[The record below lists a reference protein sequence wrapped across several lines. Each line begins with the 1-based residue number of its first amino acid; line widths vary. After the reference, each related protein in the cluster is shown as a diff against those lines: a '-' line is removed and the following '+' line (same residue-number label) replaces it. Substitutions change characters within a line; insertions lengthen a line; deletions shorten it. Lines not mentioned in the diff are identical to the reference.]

1 LPIGAGAHEPPA
13 ISARIYPLYGRQPKT
28 NMIEVLEKYT
38 PHVIAALTQAGP
50 DGLTVKELRGHL
62 GASEQFVRRAL
73 TLLLATGAV
82 RVSHRHRPGVRG
94 AVPRVYQLAG

>member
-1 LPIGAGAHEPPA
+1 
-13 ISARIYPLYGRQPKT
+13 
-28 NMIEVLEKYT
+28 MIEVLEKYI
-38 PHVIAALTQAGP
+38 PHVTAALTQAGP

-62 GASEQFVRRAL
+62 GAGEQFVRRAL

-94 AVPRVYQLAG
+94 AVPRVYMLADPNALTSVATPAPRREGVTE